1 MHTEKELALKHGAL
15 VSFSASIGSIHEMP
29 WWMSQRVTE
38 VLANTGKRTKDLTL
52 FDVQEAINTVSRE
65 MGVQD
70 ATFRHLPVGPWKKA
84 VAS

>member
-1 MHTEKELALKHGAL
+1 MPFTDKEMQLKHGAL

-52 FDVQEAINTVSRE
+52 FDVQEAINTVCRE
-65 MGVQD
+65 NGNKDPM
-70 ATFRHLPVGPWKKA
+70 LPQVMTLRQA